1 MSDEASVTD
10 ISVIL
15 ADDHPALRI
24 GLRVLLEQ
32 TPGVSVVAEAGD
44 GEAALASI
52 VELRPR
58 VAVLDCRLPGRSGAE
73 VAAEVRRQ
81 GLPTAVLALSAYSDD
96 QHVLAMLDA
105 GATGY
110 LVKEEAPAAIV
121 TAVRAVAGGQTWFSP
136 AVANKAQAW
145 ARGERA
151 GAIALTERESA
162 VLRLLARGKSNKQIA
177 RALTVTERTVEFHV
191 GNVLAKLDVTSRVEA
206 AVWAKDHGLA
216 D

>member
-1 MSDEASVTD
+1 MTD